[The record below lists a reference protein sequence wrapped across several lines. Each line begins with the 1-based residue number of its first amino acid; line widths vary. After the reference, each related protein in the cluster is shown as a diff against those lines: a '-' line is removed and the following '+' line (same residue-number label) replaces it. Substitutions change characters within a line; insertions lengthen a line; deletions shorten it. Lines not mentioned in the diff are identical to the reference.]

1 MIEFKSYLT
10 RNYYKSKRQ
19 AYTSVTII
27 VSMKFQLF
35 LASLFSHIKG
45 RHWWL
50 GIVIWIALVAP
61 AQASVILR
69 VAIERDVKQVKVG
82 SSTTAVVKDSSGRT
96 LGQLPGMS
104 AYYAQA
110 VPGGVAL
117 DKWQSN
123 LFWVEPTGKGFVYIG
138 DRWYRGRTLVVPS
151 QKGLSVVNWVDLEE
165 YLYSVIG
172 GEMDSR
178 WPLEALKAQAIAA
191 RTYALYERE
200 KQRNNPIYDLG
211 DTPDRWQ
218 IYKGVNSESRTTLA
232 AVDAT
237 AGKVLTYRNRII
249 LSVFH
254 ACSGGHTENSE
265 DVWGSREPY
274 LRAVPDF
281 DQNIS
286 ECNWSRTFSPT
297 EISAQIPEI
306 GNVKQ
311 MIPESTSPFGS
322 VTSLKI
328 VGDKGEKVLRGE
340 DVRTALKLKSTR
352 FNVSNG
358 NGSFT
363 LRGLGY
369 GHALGMS
376 QWGAYNLAKR
386 GYNHLQILNYYYKGV
401 ALAPIQVKK

>member
-1 MIEFKSYLT
+1 
-10 RNYYKSKRQ
+10 
-19 AYTSVTII
+19 
-27 VSMKFQLF
+27 MKFQLF
-35 LASLFSHIKG
+35 LASLFSQIKV
-45 RHWWL
+45 RNWWL
-50 GIVIWIALVAP
+50 GILVWIALVAP

-69 VAIERDVKQVKVG
+69 VAIERDVKQVQVG
-82 SSTTAVVKDSSGRT
+82 SSTTGIVKDGSGRT
-96 LGQLPGMS
+96 LGQLPGRS

-117 DKWQSN
+117 DKWQSS
-123 LFWVEPTGKGFVYIG
+123 LFWIEPTGQGYVYIG

-151 QKGLSVVNWVDLEE
+151 EKGLTAVNWVDLEE

-178 WPLEALKAQAIAA
+178 WPVEALKAQAIAA

-200 KQRNNPIYDLG
+200 RKRSHPIYDLG

-218 IYKGVNSESRTTLA
+218 IYKGVSSESPTVYA

-237 AGKVLTYRNRII
+237 AGQVLTYKNRII

-265 DVWGSREPY
+265 DVWGSKEPY

-281 DQNIS
+281 DQNIK
-286 ECNWSRTFSPT
+286 ECSWVRTFSPG
-297 EISAQIPEI
+297 EISAKMPEI

-322 VTSLKI
+322 VKALKI

-340 DVRTALKLKSTR
+340 NVRIALKLRSTR
-352 FNVSNG
+352 FTVTNG
-358 NGSFT
+358 NGAFT
-363 LRGLGY
+363 LTGLGF

-376 QWGAYNLAKR
+376 QWGAYNLALQ
-386 GYNHLQILNYYYKGV
+386 GYNHLQILNHYYRGV
-401 ALAPIQVKK
+401 ALAPIEVK